1 MHTKKRGHLLPS
13 LFFLFSLLCIT
24 KDVKSQTTS
33 INISA
38 AVVAGWT
45 CWFQTSNAT
54 INLGN
59 LTPGTGL
66 DISGTA
72 TLNFRCIGFDT
83 LSYSI
88 TDDDGLYEASPGMHR
103 MKHSTLN
110 EYIDYNFTYSPQSET
125 IIRRNRIINIR
136 RTLNITATALHSS
149 YQNAS
154 IGSYSDTVTLTLLP

>member
-1 MHTKKRGHLLPS
+1 MRTKKRGHFLPS
-13 LFFLFSLLCIT
+13 IFIVFLLLFVT
-24 KDVKSQTTS
+24 QNAQSQTGTFN
-33 INISA
+33 INA
-38 AVVAGWT
+38 TVVAGWT
-45 CWFQTSNAT
+45 CWFQTRNAT

-66 DISGTA
+66 DISGSA

-88 TDDDGLYEASPGMHR
+88 TDDDGLYETSPGMHR

-125 IIRRNRIINIR
+125 IIRPNRIIYIR

-149 YQNAS
+149 YQSAS
-154 IGSYSDTVTLTLLP
+154 IGNYSDTVTLTLLP